1 MCGGLEIA
9 PFSEEL
15 AGYFEDDKEIVLYKS
30 EEEFVS
36 KAKFFLNPTNNA
48 LCLQMKKNARKRAE
62 AEHTWTCRFDKV
74 FKLI

>member
-48 LCLQMKKNARKRAE
+48 LCLQMKKMPENE
-62 AEHTWTCRFDKV
+62 L
-74 FKLI
+74 KLNIHGHVGLTRCLS